1 MDPITVLVLS
11 NPTAPYL
18 RLLDRLPEPVTIW
31 TGNDEAF
38 LAEHAPQA
46 DVLLV
51 GALKHD
57 LLRSIFPLAR
67 RARWVHAMWAGVEKL
82 LFPEL
87 IESPVPLTNGRGV
100 FKDGLAEFT
109 IASILFFAKD
119 LRRLIRNQEAGCWEQ
134 FEVLEIRKQ
143 VLGIVG
149 YGGIGRESARLA
161 RALGMQVHAVRR
173 SANSD
178 GDANVDRMF
187 LLSELRQMLAGCDY
201 VLIATPLT
209 AETRGMIGEAEL
221 KAMKPSA
228 VIINVGRGPVIVE
241 SALIAALEQG
251 RIKGAALDVYDTEPL
266 PSGHAFYRL
275 PNVLLSPH
283 SADHVVGWFDLGM
296 NKFIENFERFRDGQ
310 PLENLVDKRA
320 GY

>member
-1 MDPITVLVLS
+1 
-11 NPTAPYL
+11 
-18 RLLDRLPEPVTIW
+18 
-31 TGNDEAF
+31 
-38 LAEHAPQA
+38 
-46 DVLLV
+46 
-51 GALKHD
+51 
-57 LLRSIFPLAR
+57 
-67 RARWVHAMWAGVEKL
+67 
-82 LFPEL
+82 
-87 IESPVPLTNGRGV
+87 
-100 FKDGLAEFT
+100 
-109 IASILFFAKD
+109 
-119 LRRLIRNQEAGCWEQ
+119 
-134 FEVLEIRKQ
+134 
-143 VLGIVG
+143 
-149 YGGIGRESARLA
+149 
-161 RALGMQVHAVRR
+161 
-173 SANSD
+173 
-178 GDANVDRMF
+178 
-187 LLSELRQMLAGCDY
+187 LSELRQMLAGCDY